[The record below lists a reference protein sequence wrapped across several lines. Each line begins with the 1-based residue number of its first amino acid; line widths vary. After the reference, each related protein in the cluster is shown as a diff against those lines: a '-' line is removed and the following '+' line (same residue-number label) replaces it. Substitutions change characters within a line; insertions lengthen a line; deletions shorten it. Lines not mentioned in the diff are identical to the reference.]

1 MVKVERNPDFLDR
14 IERFRLLDDTF
25 MSAVFDD
32 KECAE
37 FLIRQLLDDSSLNVV
52 SVTTQKKKIQ

>member
-1 MVKVERNPDFLDR
+1 MVRIERNPDFLDR

-25 MSAVFDD
+25 MSVVFDD

-37 FLIRQLLDDSSLNVV
+37 FLYAKSL
-52 SVTTQKKKIQ
+52 TTKTLVWFR